1 MTILLT
7 GGRAAATLEL
17 ARMLHAA
24 GHRVVM
30 AEHIGWHLSRFSRS
44 ISKHYKVRWP
54 TRDLD
59 GFADDLARIIE
70 REGVELLIPTCEEV
84 FHVAR
89 RRGRFACAVYCD
101 TVETL
106 ARVHHKGHFIEAARG
121 LGLAVPESVLC
132 SDSESL
138 QAAVARLGEVVLKP
152 AWSRFGARTLVRPT
166 TPLPVPTPTDPW
178 VVQRLLPGRQLCTWG
193 LCHQG
198 RLVAFCAYETRF
210 TLGIGASA
218 SFEMLEHPG
227 LEAWMARF
235 VEGLGFTGQ
244 LGLDFIEAADGTP
257 QGIEANPRITSGFHL
272 FAHDPGVLERYWN
285 ADLPRLK
292 PVGGRP
298 AMLGVSM
305 LLARRKLKDPE
316 RLREW
321 KAVWRRSREVVWSLR
336 DPVPVL
342 WRFVWLAGVVLRGKR
357 AGRPPAE
364 AIAVDMEWNG
374 EP

>member
-1 MTILLT
+1 
-7 GGRAAATLEL
+7 
-17 ARMLHAA
+17 
-24 GHRVVM
+24 
-30 AEHIGWHLSRFSRS
+30 
-44 ISKHYKVRWP
+44 
-54 TRDLD
+54 
-59 GFADDLARIIE
+59 
-70 REGVELLIPTCEEV
+70 
-84 FHVAR
+84 
-89 RRGRFACAVYCD
+89 
-101 TVETL
+101 
-106 ARVHHKGHFIEAARG
+106 
-121 LGLAVPESVLC
+121 
-132 SDSESL
+132 
-138 QAAVARLGEVVLKP
+138 
-152 AWSRFGARTLVRPT
+152 
-166 TPLPVPTPTDPW
+166 VPTPTDPW

-298 AMLGVSM
+298 AMLGVSIAAGAGESSRI
-305 LLARRKLKDPE
+305 LSGCASGRRCGGGRARSCGACGIRCRCCGGSCGWPGWCCGASG
-316 RLREW
+316 R
-321 KAVWRRSREVVWSLR
+321 
-336 DPVPVL
+336 
-342 WRFVWLAGVVLRGKR
+342 
-357 AGRPPAE
+357 GRPPAE